1 MRVRTS
7 KLLEM
12 KQVGEP
18 IVCVTAY
25 DYTMARLVDEA
36 GIPVVLVG
44 DSLGNVVLGYDSTLP
59 VTLDD
64 MLHHTRAVVRGAKDA
79 LIVTDMP
86 FMTYNASVE
95 DALRNAGRLL
105 QEGGAQAVKLEGGAF
120 VAGTVRCLTENGIPV
135 MGHLGLTPQSVHQL
149 GGYRVQARTAGQAR
163 RLLDDALALED
174 AGAFSIVLEMVP
186 GNVAQAVTERLTVPT
201 IGIGAGPG
209 CDGQIQ
215 VLHDILGLGA
225 RQPRHAKAF
234 ADLNAHARCAPPYKD
249 EWVRAP
255 SPRRAPDRGRRR
267 SSSRNCPARTA
278 DAMRQVETVAALR
291 SALRDAP
298 RPVGLVPTMGALH
311 DGHLALVRAARAE
324 CATVVATIFVN
335 PTQFGPGEDL
345 ERYPRSLP
353 ADLELLE
360 REGVDCV
367 FTPSVEEMYPA
378 GFTTTVHLDGPALP
392 LEGAARPGHFDGV
405 ATVVAKLLLQSLP
418 DRAYLGR
425 KDGQQ
430 TAVVRPLVARP
441 RHSHRDRRRP
451 HRPRTGRPRHEQP
464 QRLPHAG
471 TARRRARRL
480 PRPLGIPRPLPLGT
494 AGHRRTGG
502 RRPPHDRGV
511 APRVRRVHRRRR
523 PRHDG
528 TLDRP
533 RPLHARRRRP
543 HRQRAADRQRH
554 PGLIGNA
561 LLGGL
566 HP

>member
-12 KQVGEP
+12 KQAGEP

-25 DYTMARLVDEA
+25 DYSMARLVDEA

-86 FMTYNASVE
+86 FMTYNTSVE

-120 VAGTVRCLTENGIPV
+120 VADTVRCLTGNGIPV

-225 RQPRHAKAF
+225 RQPRHAKRY
-234 ADLNAHARCAPPYKD
+234 ADLNAITLDALRAYRDEVSARSFP
-249 EWVRAP
+249 
-255 SPRRAPDRGRRR
+255 
-267 SSSRNCPARTA
+267 TA
-278 DAMRQVETVAALR
+278 DHTTESDAA
-291 SALRDAP
+291 
-298 RPVGLVPTMGALH
+298 
-311 DGHLALVRAARAE
+311 
-324 CATVVATIFVN
+324 VVAEL
-335 PTQFGPGEDL
+335 PG
-345 ERYPRSLP
+345 
-353 ADLELLE
+353 AD
-360 REGVDCV
+360 G
-367 FTPSVEEMYPA
+367 
-378 GFTTTVHLDGPALP
+378 
-392 LEGAARPGHFDGV
+392 
-405 ATVVAKLLLQSLP
+405 
-418 DRAYLGR
+418 
-425 KDGQQ
+425 
-430 TAVVRPLVARP
+430 
-441 RHSHRDRRRP
+441 
-451 HRPRTGRPRHEQP
+451 
-464 QRLPHAG
+464 
-471 TARRRARRL
+471 
-480 PRPLGIPRPLPLGT
+480 
-494 AGHRRTGG
+494 
-502 RRPPHDRGV
+502 
-511 APRVRRVHRRRR
+511 
-523 PRHDG
+523 
-528 TLDRP
+528 
-533 RPLHARRRRP
+533 
-543 HRQRAADRQRH
+543 
-554 PGLIGNA
+554 
-561 LLGGL
+561 
-566 HP
+566 